1 MNADLLPSPAVPA
14 TSAIAEP
21 LFPFLDLKAQFR
33 SLRGEVLAA
42 MEAVMDSQ
50 HFILGPEV
58 AGLEKE
64 IATLTGSTFAVAC
77 ASGSDALL
85 LSLMALG
92 VRRDDEV
99 ITTPFTFGATAGAI
113 ARLGARPVF
122 VDIDEKTLNIDPH
135 GLIEAVSSKTKAILP
150 VHLFGLMAD
159 MAAVMAVASDCG
171 AVVVEDA
178 AQSLGA
184 SFQGRQ
190 AGTLGAAGCFSF
202 FPSKNLG
209 GAGDGGLI
217 TSNDPDLATRLRALR
232 VHGAPRKYEYQMLGI
247 NSRLDALQ
255 AAILRVKLPH
265 LQSWTDARRENAGR
279 YIRLFQKYD
288 LLTSVQLPVEPD
300 GCTHVFNQFSILTK
314 KRDELRRHLSSRG
327 IPTEVYYP
335 SPLHLQ
341 PAYAFLGLREGDFPN
356 AEAACRE
363 VLSLPI
369 YPELKPDHMETVVSA
384 IAEFYR
390 AN

>member
-1 MNADLLPSPAVPA
+1 
-14 TSAIAEP
+14 
-21 LFPFLDLKAQFR
+21 
-33 SLRGEVLAA
+33 
-42 MEAVMDSQ
+42 
-50 HFILGPEV
+50 
-58 AGLEKE
+58 
-64 IATLTGSTFAVAC
+64 
-77 ASGSDALL
+77 
-85 LSLMALG
+85 
-92 VRRDDEV
+92 
-99 ITTPFTFGATAGAI
+99 
-113 ARLGARPVF
+113 
-122 VDIDEKTLNIDPH
+122 
-135 GLIEAVSSKTKAILP
+135 
-150 VHLFGLMAD
+150 
-159 MAAVMAVASDCG
+159 MAAVNAVASDCG
-171 AVVVEDA
+171 ALVVEDA

-190 AGTLGAAGCFSF
+190 AGTIGAAGCFSF

-217 TSNDPDLATRLRALR
+217 TSNDADVATRLKALR
-232 VHGAPRKYEYQMLGI
+232 VHGAARKYEYQMLGI

-265 LQSWTDARRENAGR
+265 LQSWTRARRENAGR

-288 LLTSVQLPVEPD
+288 LLTSVQLPVEPE
-300 GCTHVFNQFSILTK
+300 GCTHVFNQFSIRAK
-314 KRDELRRHLSSRG
+314 KRDELRRHLAGRG
-327 IPTEVYYP
+327 IPTEIYYP

-341 PAYAFLGLREGDFPN
+341 HAYAFLGLREGDFPN

-390 AN
+390 AH